1 VKASLDQ
8 DREAITYREEEVTK
22 RVVDIESQKAMLEE
36 EVQGLKDWLVYTEC
50 KPEAFDKHLGNKEME
65 NQKFLIEN
73 QRLWVKNKELLSS
86 FHSSRTF

>member
-36 EVQGLKDWLVYTEC
+36 EVQGLKD
-50 KPEAFDKHLGNKEME
+50 
-65 NQKFLIEN
+65 
-73 QRLWVKNKELLSS
+73 
-86 FHSSRTF
+86 